1 MPEDGLAALLGGQ
14 SEIRENDAHVFLRLY
29 WPSMIEANASGAR
42 SRRRPT
48 RIEQHTIYQIPLG
61 NLIGTIFMAL
71 HAATL
76 CPGWRIFSP

>member
-1 MPEDGLAALLGGQ
+1 
-14 SEIRENDAHVFLRLY
+14 
-29 WPSMIEANASGAR
+29 MIEANASGAR